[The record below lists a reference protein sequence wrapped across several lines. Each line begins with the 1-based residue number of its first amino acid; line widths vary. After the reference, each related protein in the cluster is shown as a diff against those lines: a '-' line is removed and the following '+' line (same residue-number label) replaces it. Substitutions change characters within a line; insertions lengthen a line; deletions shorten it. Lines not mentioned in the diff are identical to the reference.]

1 MTRRIT
7 VPPLPR
13 EPGPAAWNALL
24 PEPPAARV
32 LDEQRTADWVV
43 IGAGFAG
50 LAAAKRLSQLRPE
63 DSIVILEA
71 IRLADGPAGRNSGF
85 MIDLPHDL
93 TSEDYGGAVESDRAQ
108 TRANRAAIDFA
119 QAMAE
124 EAELSEE
131 AFSRCGKINGAATEK
146 GHRHNLDY
154 AQHLKS
160 LGEGFEMLDA
170 QAMQDL
176 TGIGYY
182 RSGLFTP
189 GSAMIQPALYI
200 RSLAQALGSNRLTLY
215 ENSPVRG
222 LHRQGKDWV
231 VRTDAGQV
239 TAPKVILGV
248 NGLINDFGFY
258 QGRLMHFFTYGS
270 MTRALTDDEVA
281 ALGGAANWHLTPADP
296 MGTTVRRTS
305 GTGGH
310 RIVVRNRFSFDP
322 TKEVPPER
330 FDNINRD
337 HDRSF
342 AVRFPAFAG
351 MEMEYRWGGR
361 ICLSPNNVGAFGEVE
376 EGLFSACCQNALG
389 TAKGTLLGMA
399 AAELAT
405 DNRSDYLD
413 YLLAE
418 PKPTRVPGGPFK
430 SLGATA
436 VIKWNEFRAG
446 REF

>member
-1 MTRRIT
+1 MSLRIT
-7 VPPLPR
+7 VPPLPS

-24 PEPPAARV
+24 PDPPAPRA
-32 LDEQRTADWVV
+32 LEEKRTADWVV

-63 DSIVILEA
+63 DSIVVLEA
-71 IRLADGPAGRNSGF
+71 IRVADGPAGRNSGF

-93 TSEDYGGAVESDRAQ
+93 TSEDYGGALEADRAQ
-108 TRANRAAIDFA
+108 TRANRAAIAFA

-124 EAELSEE
+124 EAGLSGE
-131 AFSRCGKINGAATEK
+131 AFNRCGKINGAATEK
-146 GHRHNLDY
+146 GHKHNLDY
-154 AQHLKS
+154 ASHLAH
-160 LGEGFEMLDA
+160 LGEEFEMMDA
-170 QAMQDL
+170 QAMREL
-176 TGIGYY
+176 TGINYY

-189 GSAMIQPALYI
+189 GSAMIQPALYV
-200 RSLAQALGSNRLTLY
+200 RGLAEALGSNRLTLY
-215 ENSPVRG
+215 ENSPVRS
-222 LHRQGKDWV
+222 LERQGQSWV
-231 VRTDAGQV
+231 VTTANGQV

-258 QGRLMHFFTYGS
+258 KGRLMHFHTYGS
-270 MTRALTDDEVA
+270 MTRALTDDEVRT
-281 ALGGAANWHLTPADP
+281 LGGASSWHLTPADP

-310 RIVVRNRFSFDP
+310 RLVVRNRFSFDP
-322 TKEVPPER
+322 KLEVPASR

-342 AVRFPAFAG
+342 AIRFPMLAG
-351 MEMEYRWGGR
+351 VEMEYRWGGR
-361 ICLSPNNVGAFGEVE
+361 ICLSPNNVGAFGEIE
-376 EGLFSACCQNALG
+376 DGLYSACCQNALG

-405 DNRSDYLD
+405 GNTSDYLD
-413 YLLAE
+413 YLLSE
-418 PKPTRVPGGPFK
+418 PTPTRVPGGPFK

>member
-1 MTRRIT
+1 MSLRID

-24 PEPPAARV
+24 PEPPAPRV
-32 LDEQRTADWVV
+32 LEERRTADWVV

-50 LAAAKRLSQLRPE
+50 LAAAKRLSQLRPT
-63 DSIVILEA
+63 DSIVVLEA
-71 IRLADGPAGRNSGF
+71 IRVADGPAGRNSGF

-93 TSEDYGGAVESDRAQ
+93 TSEDYGGALEADRAQ

-124 EAELSEE
+124 EAGLTSE
-131 AFSRCGKINGAATEK
+131 AFNRCGKINGAATEK
-146 GHRHNLDY
+146 GHQHNLDY
-154 AQHLKS
+154 SGHLAH

-170 QAMQDL
+170 RAMREL
-176 TGIGYY
+176 TGIDYY

-189 GSAMIQPALYI
+189 GSAMIQPALYV
-200 RSLAQALGSNRLTLY
+200 RSLAEALGSNRLTIY
-215 ENSPVRG
+215 ENSPVRRLEREG
-222 LHRQGKDWV
+222 QSWV
-231 VRTDAGQV
+231 VTTENGQV

-258 QGRLMHFFTYGS
+258 KGRLMHFNTYGS
-270 MTRALTDDEVA
+270 MTRALTDDEVKS
-281 ALGGAANWHLTPADP
+281 LGGAENWHLTPADP

-310 RIVVRNRFSFDP
+310 RLVVRNRFSFDP
-322 TKEVPPER
+322 RYEVPPTR
-330 FDNINRD
+330 FDTINRD

-342 AVRFPAFAG
+342 AVRFPQLAG
-351 MEMEYRWGGR
+351 IEMEYRWGGR

-376 EGLFSACCQNALG
+376 DGLYSACCQNALG

-405 DNRSDYLD
+405 GNSSDYLS

-418 PKPTRVPGGPFK
+418 PGPDRVPGGPFK

>member
-1 MTRRIT
+1 MTLKIT
-7 VPPLPR
+7 VPPLPA

-24 PEPPAARV
+24 PKPVAPRV
-32 LDEQRTADWVV
+32 LAETRTADWVV

-63 DSIVILEA
+63 DNIVILEG
-71 IRLADGPAGRNSGF
+71 IRVAEGPAGRNSGF

-93 TSEDYGGAVESDRAQ
+93 TSEDYGGALESDRAQ

-119 QAMAE
+119 QAMAN
-124 EAELSEE
+124 EAGLTAE
-131 AFSRCGKINGAATEK
+131 AFNRCGKINGAATDK
-146 GHRHNLDY
+146 GHKHNLDY
-154 AQHLKS
+154 ASHLEH
-160 LGEGFEMLDA
+160 LGEAYEMLDA
-170 QAMQDL
+170 RAMQQL
-176 TGIGYY
+176 TGIDYY
-182 RSGLFTP
+182 QSGLFTP
-189 GSAMIQPALYI
+189 GSAMIQPALYV
-200 RSLAQALGSNRLTLY
+200 RSLAEAIGSNRVTLY

-222 LHRQGKDWV
+222 LERVGQSWV
-231 VRTDAGQV
+231 VQTADGCV

-258 QGRLMHFFTYGS
+258 QGQLMHFNTFGS
-270 MTRALTDDEVA
+270 MTRALTDDEVKT
-281 ALGGAANWHLTPADP
+281 LGGEYNWHLTPADP
-296 MGTTVRRTS
+296 MGTTVRRTF
-305 GTGGH
+305 GAGGH
-310 RIVVRNRFSFDP
+310 RLVARNRFSFDP
-322 TKEVPPER
+322 NYAVPPER

-342 AVRFPAFAG
+342 AIRFPMLAG
-351 MEMEYRWGGR
+351 IEMEYRWGGR

-376 EGLFSACCQNALG
+376 EGLYSACCQNALG

-405 DNRSDYLD
+405 GNSSEYLEF
-413 YLLAE
+413 LQSQ
-418 PKPTRVPGGPFK
+418 PRPTRVPGGPLK

>member
-1 MTRRIT
+1 MTRSIA

-13 EPGPAAWNALL
+13 EPGPAGWNALL
-24 PEPPAARV
+24 PDPPPARALEER
-32 LDEQRTADWVV
+32 RSADWLV

-63 DSIVILEA
+63 DSVVVLEA
-71 IRLADGPAGRNSGF
+71 LRVAEGPAGRNSGF

-93 TSEDYGGAVESDRAQ
+93 TSEDYAGALDADRAQ
-108 TRANRAAIDFA
+108 TAANRAAIDFA

-124 EAELSEE
+124 EAGLSEE
-131 AFSRCGKINGAATEK
+131 AFSRCGKINGAASEA

-154 AQHLKS
+154 ARHLRG
-160 LGEGFEMLDA
+160 LDEPYELLDA
-170 QAMQDL
+170 AGMRAL
-176 TGIGYY
+176 TGTDYY

-189 GSAMIQPALYI
+189 GAAMIQPALYV
-200 RSLAQALGSNRLTLY
+200 RGLAEAMGSNRVTVY

-222 LHRQGKDWV
+222 LARQGAAWLAT
-231 VRTDAGQV
+231 TDNGSV
-239 TAPKVILGV
+239 SAPKVILAV

-258 QGRLMHFFTYGS
+258 TGRLMHIFTYAS
-270 MTRALTDDEVA
+270 MTRALSADEVA
-281 ALGGAANWHLTPADP
+281 ALGGSPTWHLTPADP

-310 RIVVRNRFSFDP
+310 RIVVRNRFSFDAS
-322 TKEVPPER
+322 KEVPPER
-330 FDNINRD
+330 FDNIARD

-342 AVRFPAFAG
+342 AVRFPQLAG
-351 MEMEYRWGGR
+351 VEMAYRWGGR
-361 ICLSPNNVGAFGEVE
+361 LCLSPNNVGAFGEVD
-376 EGLFSACCQNALG
+376 EGIYSACCHNGLG

-405 DNRSDYLD
+405 GEDSEHLR
-413 YLLAE
+413 YLLNE
-418 PKPTRVPGGPFK
+418 PEPTRVPGGPFA
-430 SLGATA
+430 SLGANA

>member
-1 MTRRIT
+1 MSLRVD
-7 VPPLPR
+7 VPPLPS

-24 PEPPAARV
+24 PEPPAPRV
-32 LDEQRTADWVV
+32 LEERRTADWVV

-63 DSIVILEA
+63 DSIVVLEA
-71 IRLADGPAGRNSGF
+71 IRVADGPAGRNSGF

-93 TSEDYGGAVESDRAQ
+93 TSEDYGGALDSDRAQ

-124 EAELSEE
+124 EAGLTRE
-131 AFSRCGKINGAATEK
+131 AFNRCGKINGAATEK
-146 GHRHNLDY
+146 GHKHNLDY
-154 AQHLKS
+154 SGHLQH
-160 LGEGFEMLDA
+160 LGEGFDMLDA
-170 QAMQDL
+170 QAMREL
-176 TGIGYY
+176 TGITYY

-189 GSAMIQPALYI
+189 GSAMIQPALYV
-200 RSLAQALGSNRLTLY
+200 RSLAEALGSNRLTIY
-215 ENSPVRG
+215 ENSPVRR
-222 LHRQGKDWV
+222 LVRQGESWV
-231 VRTDAGQV
+231 VTTENGQV

-248 NGLINDFGFY
+248 NGLINDFGFFE
-258 QGRLMHFFTYGS
+258 GRLMHFYTYGS
-270 MTRALTDDEVA
+270 MTRALSDDEVK
-281 ALGGAANWHLTPADP
+281 ALGGAENWHLTPADP

-310 RIVVRNRFSFDP
+310 RLVVRNRFSFDP
-322 TKEVPPER
+322 RLEVPPAR
-330 FDNINRD
+330 FNSINRD

-342 AVRFPAFAG
+342 AVRFPVLAG
-351 MEMEYRWGGR
+351 VEMEYRWGGR

-376 EGLFSACCQNALG
+376 DGLYSACCQNALG

-405 DNRSDYLD
+405 GNRSDYLD

-418 PKPTRVPGGPFK
+418 PTPTRVPGGPFK